1 MAATLKISLGVGG
14 YSIPDPE
21 VLKEITAKKA
31 VVSFTEGRRGDA
43 VGRASDGRVILPS
56 RRGLR
61 VYPGEVWEGR
71 MWLHRSGRYYIF
83 EPERCIEAN
92 TKARDVPE
100 YTTIYVNNRPAITL
114 ARINDASG
122 KPAVI
127 LVTFKDN
134 ATGHHIAVYLEA
146 IARAAKRF
154 RIVKGTLTYREV
166 MERIMNFKE
175 LHGASAVCYD
185 SAKLQRLFKGIPE
198 RKSLKFAHDHR
209 VVRDTFVQRDRDG
222 KAFRI
227 SRCVICG
234 KWTLSELQRGTEIDA
249 RLGLKKQVKQGSRFA
264 PRRHA
269 VRRWERPFWS
279 TKGMHRRSV
288 AHTRKSHR
296 TRAQMKR
303 RTRRTTQ
310 RHGTPAMWQSRRR
323 W

>member
-14 YSIPDPE
+14 YSIPDPR
-21 VLKEITAKKA
+21 VLREITAKKA

-43 VGRASDGRVILPS
+43 VGRARDGRVILPS

-71 MWLHRSGRYYIF
+71 MWLHRSGRYYVF
-83 EPERCIEAN
+83 EPERCIKVN
-92 TKARDVPE
+92 TKSREVPE
-100 YTTIYVNNRPAITL
+100 FTAIYVNNRPAIYL
-114 ARINDASG
+114 VRVSGSGG

-154 RIVKGTLTYREV
+154 RIVRGTLTYREV
-166 MERIMNFKE
+166 MERIKNFKE
-175 LHGASAVCYD
+175 LHGASAVRYD
-185 SAKLQRLFKGIPE
+185 SAKLQRLFRDIPE
-198 RKSLKFAHDHR
+198 CSRVKFAHDHR
-209 VVRDTFVQRDRDG
+209 VVSETFVQRDRDG
-222 KAFRI
+222 RAIRVR
-227 SRCVICG
+227 RCLACG
-234 KWTLSELQRGTEIDA
+234 KWTLTELQRGTEIDA
-249 RLGLKKQVKQGSRFA
+249 KLGLKKQVKQGSRFT

-279 TKGMHRRSV
+279 SKGMHRRSV
-288 AHTRKSHR
+288 VHKRKSHR
-296 TRAQMKR
+296 TRAQRKR
-303 RTRRTTQ
+303 RTKRTAQ
-310 RHGTPAMWQSRRR
+310 RYGTPTMWQSRRR